1 MGYEQNLFFNHS
13 LYFDLS
19 FCSINNVGNTM
30 YSEGENTEIKL
41 LLLLHPFQNC
51 GESSGGTPLTGL
63 YWDVPVD
70 RVWFS
75 SSLS

>member
-1 MGYEQNLFFNHS
+1 
-13 LYFDLS
+13 
-19 FCSINNVGNTM
+19 M
-30 YSEGENTEIKL
+30 YSEGENTEINL

-51 GESSGGTPLTGL
+51 GKSSGGTPLTGL